1 MNNMEDVLQP
11 KPFQFGEVIFFQEHD
26 WKVAEIQGDLITLYR
41 DKVDGQPKAIKILAD
56 ELKEQLA
63 K

>member
-11 KPFQFGEVIFFQEHD
+11 KPFQIGEVIFFQEHD

-56 ELKEQLA
+56 ELKEQLE